1 MGYSG
6 FPTEED
12 EENITNRF
20 AAELLM
26 PAEVFKQSFL
36 EHMKE
41 LGIKS
46 GKVKVDDLVRVMV
59 MQMNAFMVPY
69 EAVRRRLVEIGLMQ
83 QSAADFLESKEEEIL
98 HLVELLTQYQNSYL
112 EKGTGRKTISGIRE
126 FIDDEDD
133 AELYEQYFPEL
144 YEEMREY
151 LEIKGSQK
159 QIEKLAIP
167 KGQTIYTYRRAGMSL
182 GDVHMILMA
191 FFMRLP
197 IILSE
202 DGDIE
207 FLRSVA
213 KRKIS
218 SDSYDLEIY
227 NVMDLIM
234 MIAQKEDT
242 TFSKK
247 ELKKVVLN
255 VKERANL
262 AEVNEAWDKSHSN
275 V

>member
-1 MGYSG
+1 MSKKEAIVDTCFFNKLSNNGK
-6 FPTEED
+6 
-12 EENITNRF
+12 NIEAF
-20 AAELLM
+20 KKVLVGLEYKPVVHPYIAE
-26 PAEVFKQSFL
+26 
-36 EHMKE
+36 KE
-41 LGIKS
+41 LDVFPHFNKLI
-46 GKVKVDDLVRVMV
+46 
-59 MQMNAFMVPY
+59 
-69 EAVRRRLVEIGLMQ
+69 
-83 QSAADFLESKEEEIL
+83 EEGFI
-98 HLVELLTQYQNSYL
+98 
-112 EKGTGRKTISGIRE
+112 RKAEYSE
-126 FIDDEDD
+126 FIEDEDD

-151 LEIKGSQK
+151 LEIKGSK
-159 QIEKLAIP
+159 KRIEKLAIP

-218 SDSYDLEIY
+218 SNSYNLDIY
-227 NVMDLIM
+227 NVVDLIM

-247 ELKKVVLN
+247 ELEKVVLE
-255 VKERANL
+255 VKERARL
-262 AEVNEAWDKSHSN
+262 SEVKQAWNETHSN
-275 V
+275 A

>member
-1 MGYSG
+1 MSKKEAIVDTCFFNKLSNNGK
-6 FPTEED
+6 
-12 EENITNRF
+12 NIEAF
-20 AAELLM
+20 KKVLVDLEYKPVVHPYIAE
-26 PAEVFKQSFL
+26 
-36 EHMKE
+36 KE
-41 LGIKS
+41 LDVFPHFNKLI
-46 GKVKVDDLVRVMV
+46 
-59 MQMNAFMVPY
+59 
-69 EAVRRRLVEIGLMQ
+69 
-83 QSAADFLESKEEEIL
+83 EEGFI
-98 HLVELLTQYQNSYL
+98 
-112 EKGTGRKTISGIRE
+112 RKAEYSE
-126 FIDDEDD
+126 FIEDEDD

-151 LEIKGSQK
+151 LEIKGSK
-159 QIEKLAIP
+159 KRIEKLAIP
-167 KGQTIYTYRRAGMSL
+167 KGQTIYTYHRAGMSL

-218 SDSYDLEIY
+218 SNSYNLDIY
-227 NVMDLIM
+227 NVVDLIM

-247 ELKKVVLN
+247 ELEKVVLE
-255 VKERANL
+255 VKERARL
-262 AEVNEAWDKSHSN
+262 SEVKQAWNETHSN
-275 V
+275 A

>member
-1 MGYSG
+1 MSNNGK
-6 FPTEED
+6 
-12 EENITNRF
+12 NIEAF
-20 AAELLM
+20 KKVLVDLEYKPVVHPYIAE
-26 PAEVFKQSFL
+26 
-36 EHMKE
+36 KE
-41 LGIKS
+41 LDVFPQFNKLI
-46 GKVKVDDLVRVMV
+46 
-59 MQMNAFMVPY
+59 
-69 EAVRRRLVEIGLMQ
+69 
-83 QSAADFLESKEEEIL
+83 EEGFI
-98 HLVELLTQYQNSYL
+98 
-112 EKGTGRKTISGIRE
+112 RKAEYSE
-126 FIDDEDD
+126 FIEDEDD

-151 LEIKGSQK
+151 LEIKGSK
-159 QIEKLAIP
+159 KRIEKLAIP
-167 KGQTIYTYRRAGMSL
+167 KGQTIYTYHRAGMSL

-218 SDSYDLEIY
+218 SNSYNLDIY
-227 NVMDLIM
+227 NVVDLIM

-247 ELKKVVLN
+247 ELEKVVLE
-255 VKERANL
+255 VKERARL
-262 AEVNEAWDKSHSN
+262 SEVKQAWNETHSN
-275 V
+275 A

>member
-1 MGYSG
+1 MSKKEAIVDTCFFNKLSNDGK
-6 FPTEED
+6 
-12 EENITNRF
+12 NIEAF
-20 AAELLM
+20 KKVLVDLDYKPVVHPYIAE
-26 PAEVFKQSFL
+26 
-36 EHMKE
+36 KE
-41 LGIKS
+41 LDVFPHFNK
-46 GKVKVDDLVRVMV
+46 
-59 MQMNAFMVPY
+59 
-69 EAVRRRLVEIGLMQ
+69 LVEEGFI
-83 QSAADFLESKEEEIL
+83 
-98 HLVELLTQYQNSYL
+98 
-112 EKGTGRKTISGIRE
+112 RKAEYSE
-126 FIDDEDD
+126 FIEDEDD

-151 LEIKGSQK
+151 LEIKGSKK

-218 SDSYDLEIY
+218 SDSYNLDIY

-234 MIAQKEDT
+234 MLAQKEDT

-247 ELKKVVLN
+247 ELEKVVLE
-255 VKERANL
+255 VKERARL
-262 AEVNEAWDKSHSN
+262 SEVKQAWNETHSN
-275 V
+275 A

>member
-1 MGYSG
+1 MSKKEAIVDTCFFNKLSNDGK
-6 FPTEED
+6 
-12 EENITNRF
+12 NIEAF
-20 AAELLM
+20 KKVLVDLDYKPVVHPYIAE
-26 PAEVFKQSFL
+26 
-36 EHMKE
+36 KE
-41 LGIKS
+41 LDVFPHFNK
-46 GKVKVDDLVRVMV
+46 
-59 MQMNAFMVPY
+59 
-69 EAVRRRLVEIGLMQ
+69 LVEEGFI
-83 QSAADFLESKEEEIL
+83 
-98 HLVELLTQYQNSYL
+98 
-112 EKGTGRKTISGIRE
+112 RKAEYSE
-126 FIDDEDD
+126 FIEDEDD

-151 LEIKGSQK
+151 LEIKGSKK
-159 QIEKLAIP
+159 QIEKLVIP

-218 SDSYDLEIY
+218 SDSYNLDIY

-234 MIAQKEDT
+234 MIAKKEDT

-247 ELKKVVLN
+247 ELEKVVLE
-255 VKERANL
+255 VKERARL
-262 AEVNEAWDKSHSN
+262 SEVKQVWNETHSN
-275 V
+275 A

>member
-1 MGYSG
+1 MSKKEAIVDTCFFNKLSNNGK
-6 FPTEED
+6 
-12 EENITNRF
+12 NIEAF
-20 AAELLM
+20 KKVLVDLEYKPVVHPYIAE
-26 PAEVFKQSFL
+26 
-36 EHMKE
+36 KE
-41 LGIKS
+41 LDVFPHFNKLI
-46 GKVKVDDLVRVMV
+46 
-59 MQMNAFMVPY
+59 
-69 EAVRRRLVEIGLMQ
+69 
-83 QSAADFLESKEEEIL
+83 EEGFI
-98 HLVELLTQYQNSYL
+98 
-112 EKGTGRKTISGIRE
+112 RKAEYSE
-126 FIDDEDD
+126 FIEDEDD

-151 LEIKGSQK
+151 LEIKGSK
-159 QIEKLAIP
+159 KRIEKLAIP

-218 SDSYDLEIY
+218 SNSYNLDIY
-227 NVMDLIM
+227 NVVDLIM

-247 ELKKVVLN
+247 ELEKVVLE
-255 VKERANL
+255 VKERVRL
-262 AEVNEAWDKSHSN
+262 SEVKQAWNETHSN
-275 V
+275 A

>member
-1 MGYSG
+1 MSKNEAIVDTCFFNKLSNNGK
-6 FPTEED
+6 
-12 EENITNRF
+12 NIEAF
-20 AAELLM
+20 KKVLVDLEYKPVVHPYIAE
-26 PAEVFKQSFL
+26 
-36 EHMKE
+36 KE
-41 LGIKS
+41 LDVFPQFNKLI
-46 GKVKVDDLVRVMV
+46 
-59 MQMNAFMVPY
+59 
-69 EAVRRRLVEIGLMQ
+69 
-83 QSAADFLESKEEEIL
+83 EEGFI
-98 HLVELLTQYQNSYL
+98 
-112 EKGTGRKTISGIRE
+112 RKAEYSE
-126 FIDDEDD
+126 FIEDEDD

-151 LEIKGSQK
+151 LEIKGSK
-159 QIEKLAIP
+159 KRIEKLAIP

-218 SDSYDLEIY
+218 SNSYNLDIY
-227 NVMDLIM
+227 NVVDLIM

-247 ELKKVVLN
+247 ELEKVVLE
-255 VKERANL
+255 VKERARL
-262 AEVNEAWDKSHSN
+262 SEVKQAWNETHSN
-275 V
+275 A

>member
-1 MGYSG
+1 MSKKEAIVDTCFFNKLSNNGK
-6 FPTEED
+6 
-12 EENITNRF
+12 NI
-20 AAELLM
+20 
-26 PAEVFKQSFL
+26 EVFKKVL
-36 EHMKE
+36 VDLDYKPVVHPYIAGKE
-41 LGIKS
+41 LDVFPHFNK
-46 GKVKVDDLVRVMV
+46 
-59 MQMNAFMVPY
+59 
-69 EAVRRRLVEIGLMQ
+69 LVEEGFI
-83 QSAADFLESKEEEIL
+83 
-98 HLVELLTQYQNSYL
+98 
-112 EKGTGRKTISGIRE
+112 RKAEYNE
-126 FIDDEDD
+126 FIEDEDD

-151 LEIKGSQK
+151 LEIKGSK
-159 QIEKLAIP
+159 KRIEKLAIP

-218 SDSYDLEIY
+218 SNSYNLDIY
-227 NVMDLIM
+227 NVVDLIM

-247 ELKKVVLN
+247 ELEKVVLE
-255 VKERANL
+255 VKERVRL
-262 AEVNEAWDKSHSN
+262 SEVKQAWNETHSN
-275 V
+275 A

>member
-1 MGYSG
+1 MSKKEAIVDTCFFNKLSNNGK
-6 FPTEED
+6 
-12 EENITNRF
+12 NIEAF
-20 AAELLM
+20 KKVLVDLEYKPVVHPYIAE
-26 PAEVFKQSFL
+26 
-36 EHMKE
+36 KE
-41 LGIKS
+41 LDVFPQFNKLI
-46 GKVKVDDLVRVMV
+46 
-59 MQMNAFMVPY
+59 
-69 EAVRRRLVEIGLMQ
+69 
-83 QSAADFLESKEEEIL
+83 EEGFI
-98 HLVELLTQYQNSYL
+98 
-112 EKGTGRKTISGIRE
+112 RKAEYSE
-126 FIDDEDD
+126 FIEDEDD

-151 LEIKGSQK
+151 LEIKGSK
-159 QIEKLAIP
+159 KRIEKLAIP

-218 SDSYDLEIY
+218 SNSYNLDIY
-227 NVMDLIM
+227 NVVDLIM

-247 ELKKVVLN
+247 ELEKVVLE
-255 VKERANL
+255 VKERARL
-262 AEVNEAWDKSHSN
+262 SEVMQAWN
-275 V
+275 

>member
-1 MGYSG
+1 MSKKEAIVDTCFFNKLSNNGK
-6 FPTEED
+6 
-12 EENITNRF
+12 NIEAF
-20 AAELLM
+20 KKVLVDLDYKPVVHPYIAE
-26 PAEVFKQSFL
+26 
-36 EHMKE
+36 KE
-41 LGIKS
+41 LDVFPHFNK
-46 GKVKVDDLVRVMV
+46 
-59 MQMNAFMVPY
+59 
-69 EAVRRRLVEIGLMQ
+69 LVEEGFI
-83 QSAADFLESKEEEIL
+83 
-98 HLVELLTQYQNSYL
+98 
-112 EKGTGRKTISGIRE
+112 RKAEYSE
-126 FIDDEDD
+126 FIEDEDD

-151 LEIKGSQK
+151 LEIKGSK
-159 QIEKLAIP
+159 KRIEKLAIP
-167 KGQTIYTYRRAGMSL
+167 KGETIYTYRRAGMSL

-207 FLRSVA
+207 FLRFFA

-218 SDSYDLEIY
+218 SNSYNLDIY

-247 ELKKVVLN
+247 ELEKVVLE
-255 VKERANL
+255 VKERARL
-262 AEVNEAWDKSHSN
+262 SEVKQAWNKTHSN
-275 V
+275 A

>member
-1 MGYSG
+1 MSKKEAIVDTCFFNKLSNDGKNIEAFKKVLVDLDYKPVVHPYIAEKKLDV
-6 FPTEED
+6 FPHF
-12 EENITNRF
+12 N
-20 AAELLM
+20 
-26 PAEVFKQSFL
+26 K
-36 EHMKE
+36 
-41 LGIKS
+41 
-46 GKVKVDDLVRVMV
+46 
-59 MQMNAFMVPY
+59 
-69 EAVRRRLVEIGLMQ
+69 LVE
-83 QSAADFLESKEEEIL
+83 E
-98 HLVELLTQYQNSYL
+98 
-112 EKGTGRKTISGIRE
+112 E
-126 FIDDEDD
+126 FIRKAEYSEFIEDEDD

-151 LEIKGSQK
+151 LEIKGSKK
-159 QIEKLAIP
+159 QIEKLVIP

-218 SDSYDLEIY
+218 SDSYNLDIY

-234 MIAQKEDT
+234 MIAKKEDT

-247 ELKKVVLN
+247 ELEKVVLE
-255 VKERANL
+255 VKERARL
-262 AEVNEAWDKSHSN
+262 SEVKQVWNETHSN
-275 V
+275 A

>member
-1 MGYSG
+1 MSKKEVIVDTCFFNKLSNNGK
-6 FPTEED
+6 
-12 EENITNRF
+12 NIETF
-20 AAELLM
+20 KKVLVDLDYKPVVHPYIAE
-26 PAEVFKQSFL
+26 
-36 EHMKE
+36 KE
-41 LGIKS
+41 LD
-46 GKVKVDDLVRVMV
+46 V
-59 MQMNAFMVPY
+59 FPY
-69 EAVRRRLVEIGLMQ
+69 FTKL
-83 QSAADFLESKEEEIL
+83 LEEGFI
-98 HLVELLTQYQNSYL
+98 
-112 EKGTGRKTISGIRE
+112 RKAEYSE
-126 FIDDEDD
+126 FIEDEDD
-133 AELYEQYFPEL
+133 AELYEQYFSQL

-151 LEIKGSQK
+151 LEIKESKK
-159 QIEKLAIP
+159 QIEKFVIP

-218 SDSYDLEIY
+218 SDSYNLDIY
-227 NVMDLIM
+227 NVIDLIM

-242 TFSKK
+242 TFTKK
-247 ELKKVVLN
+247 ELEKVMLE
-255 VKERANL
+255 VKERARL
-262 AEVNEAWDKSHSN
+262 SEVKQAWRESHSN

>member
-1 MGYSG
+1 MSKKEAIVDTCFFNKLSNNGK
-6 FPTEED
+6 
-12 EENITNRF
+12 NIEAF
-20 AAELLM
+20 KKVLVDLEYKPVDHPYIAE
-26 PAEVFKQSFL
+26 
-36 EHMKE
+36 KE
-41 LGIKS
+41 LDVFPQFNKLI
-46 GKVKVDDLVRVMV
+46 
-59 MQMNAFMVPY
+59 
-69 EAVRRRLVEIGLMQ
+69 
-83 QSAADFLESKEEEIL
+83 EEGFI
-98 HLVELLTQYQNSYL
+98 
-112 EKGTGRKTISGIRE
+112 RKAEYSE
-126 FIDDEDD
+126 FIEDEDD

-151 LEIKGSQK
+151 LEIKGSK
-159 QIEKLAIP
+159 KRIEKLAIP

-218 SDSYDLEIY
+218 SNSYNLDIY
-227 NVMDLIM
+227 NVVDLIM

-247 ELKKVVLN
+247 ELEKVVLE
-255 VKERANL
+255 VKERVRL
-262 AEVNEAWDKSHSN
+262 SEVKQAWNETHSN
-275 V
+275 A

>member
-1 MGYSG
+1 MSKKEAIVDTCFFNKLSNNGK
-6 FPTEED
+6 
-12 EENITNRF
+12 NIEAF
-20 AAELLM
+20 KKVLVDLEYKPVVHPYIAE
-26 PAEVFKQSFL
+26 
-36 EHMKE
+36 KE
-41 LGIKS
+41 LDVFPHFNKLI
-46 GKVKVDDLVRVMV
+46 
-59 MQMNAFMVPY
+59 
-69 EAVRRRLVEIGLMQ
+69 
-83 QSAADFLESKEEEIL
+83 EEGFI
-98 HLVELLTQYQNSYL
+98 
-112 EKGTGRKTISGIRE
+112 RKAEYSE
-126 FIDDEDD
+126 FIEDEDD

-151 LEIKGSQK
+151 LEIKGAK
-159 QIEKLAIP
+159 KRIEKLAIP

-218 SDSYDLEIY
+218 SNSYNLDIY

-247 ELKKVVLN
+247 ELEKVVLE
-255 VKERANL
+255 VKERARL
-262 AEVNEAWDKSHSN
+262 SEVKQAWNETHSN
-275 V
+275 A

>member
-1 MGYSG
+1 MSKKEVLVDTCFFNKLSNNGK
-6 FPTEED
+6 
-12 EENITNRF
+12 NIETF
-20 AAELLM
+20 KKVLVDLDYKPVVHPYIAE
-26 PAEVFKQSFL
+26 
-36 EHMKE
+36 KE
-41 LGIKS
+41 LD
-46 GKVKVDDLVRVMV
+46 V
-59 MQMNAFMVPY
+59 FPY
-69 EAVRRRLVEIGLMQ
+69 FTKL
-83 QSAADFLESKEEEIL
+83 LEEGFI
-98 HLVELLTQYQNSYL
+98 
-112 EKGTGRKTISGIRE
+112 RKAEYSE
-126 FIDDEDD
+126 FIEDEDD
-133 AELYEQYFPEL
+133 VELYEQYFSQL

-151 LEIKGSQK
+151 LEIKESKK
-159 QIEKLAIP
+159 QIEKFVIP

-218 SDSYDLEIY
+218 SDSYNLDIY
-227 NVMDLIM
+227 NVIDLIM

-242 TFSKK
+242 TFTKK
-247 ELKKVVLN
+247 ELEKVMLE
-255 VKERANL
+255 VKERARL
-262 AEVNEAWDKSHSN
+262 SEVKQAWRESHSN

>member
-1 MGYSG
+1 MSKKEAIVDTCFFNKLSNDGK
-6 FPTEED
+6 
-12 EENITNRF
+12 NIEAF
-20 AAELLM
+20 KKVLVDLDFKPVVHPYIAE
-26 PAEVFKQSFL
+26 
-36 EHMKE
+36 KE
-41 LGIKS
+41 LDVFPHFNK
-46 GKVKVDDLVRVMV
+46 
-59 MQMNAFMVPY
+59 
-69 EAVRRRLVEIGLMQ
+69 LVEEGFI
-83 QSAADFLESKEEEIL
+83 
-98 HLVELLTQYQNSYL
+98 
-112 EKGTGRKTISGIRE
+112 RKAEYNE
-126 FIDDEDD
+126 FIEDEDD

-151 LEIKGSQK
+151 LEIKGSKK
-159 QIEKLAIP
+159 QIEKLTIP
-167 KGQTIYTYRRAGMSL
+167 KGQTIYTYRKASMSL

-218 SDSYDLEIY
+218 SDSYNLDIY
-227 NVMDLIM
+227 NVMDLIK

-247 ELKKVVLN
+247 ELKNVVLN
-255 VKERANL
+255 VKERSKL
-262 AEVNEAWDKSHSN
+262 AEVNEIWDKSHSN
-275 V
+275 S

>member
-1 MGYSG
+1 MQSNDGK
-6 FPTEED
+6 
-12 EENITNRF
+12 NIEAF
-20 AAELLM
+20 KKVLVDLDYKPVVHPYIAE
-26 PAEVFKQSFL
+26 
-36 EHMKE
+36 KE
-41 LGIKS
+41 LDVCPHFNK
-46 GKVKVDDLVRVMV
+46 
-59 MQMNAFMVPY
+59 
-69 EAVRRRLVEIGLMQ
+69 LVEEGFI
-83 QSAADFLESKEEEIL
+83 
-98 HLVELLTQYQNSYL
+98 
-112 EKGTGRKTISGIRE
+112 RKAEYSE
-126 FIDDEDD
+126 FIEDEDD

-151 LEIKGSQK
+151 LEIKGSKK
-159 QIEKLAIP
+159 QIEKLVIP

-218 SDSYDLEIY
+218 SDSYNLDIY

-234 MIAQKEDT
+234 MIAKKEDT

-247 ELKKVVLN
+247 ELEKVVLE
-255 VKERANL
+255 VKERARL
-262 AEVNEAWDKSHSN
+262 SEVKQVWNETHSN
-275 V
+275 A

>member
-1 MGYSG
+1 MSKKEAIVDTCFFNKLSNDGK
-6 FPTEED
+6 
-12 EENITNRF
+12 NIEAF
-20 AAELLM
+20 KKVLVDLDYKPVVHPYIAE
-26 PAEVFKQSFL
+26 
-36 EHMKE
+36 KE
-41 LGIKS
+41 LDVFPHFNK
-46 GKVKVDDLVRVMV
+46 
-59 MQMNAFMVPY
+59 
-69 EAVRRRLVEIGLMQ
+69 LVEEGFI
-83 QSAADFLESKEEEIL
+83 
-98 HLVELLTQYQNSYL
+98 
-112 EKGTGRKTISGIRE
+112 RKAEYSE
-126 FIDDEDD
+126 FIEDEDD
-133 AELYEQYFPEL
+133 KELYEQYFPEL

-151 LEIKGSQK
+151 LETKRSKK
-159 QIEKLAIP
+159 QIERLAIP

-218 SDSYDLEIY
+218 SDFYNLDIY

-242 TFSKK
+242 KFSKK
-247 ELKKVVLN
+247 ELEKVVLE
-255 VKERANL
+255 VKERAKL
-262 AEVNEAWDKSHSN
+262 SEVKQAWNETHSN

>member
-1 MGYSG
+1 MSKKEAIVDTCFFNKLSNNGK
-6 FPTEED
+6 
-12 EENITNRF
+12 NIEAF
-20 AAELLM
+20 KKVLVDLEYKPVVHPYIAE
-26 PAEVFKQSFL
+26 
-36 EHMKE
+36 KE
-41 LGIKS
+41 LDVFSQFNKLI
-46 GKVKVDDLVRVMV
+46 
-59 MQMNAFMVPY
+59 
-69 EAVRRRLVEIGLMQ
+69 
-83 QSAADFLESKEEEIL
+83 EEGFI
-98 HLVELLTQYQNSYL
+98 
-112 EKGTGRKTISGIRE
+112 RKAEYSE
-126 FIDDEDD
+126 FIEDEDD

-151 LEIKGSQK
+151 LEIKGSRK
-159 QIEKLAIP
+159 RIEKLAIP

-218 SDSYDLEIY
+218 SNSYNLDIY
-227 NVMDLIM
+227 NVVDLIM

-247 ELKKVVLN
+247 ELEKVVLE
-255 VKERANL
+255 VKERARL
-262 AEVNEAWDKSHSN
+262 SEVKQAWNETHSN
-275 V
+275 A

>member
-1 MGYSG
+1 MSKKEAIVDTCFFNKLSNDGK
-6 FPTEED
+6 
-12 EENITNRF
+12 NIEAF
-20 AAELLM
+20 KKVLVDLDYKPVVHPYIAE
-26 PAEVFKQSFL
+26 
-36 EHMKE
+36 KE
-41 LGIKS
+41 LDVFPHFNK
-46 GKVKVDDLVRVMV
+46 
-59 MQMNAFMVPY
+59 
-69 EAVRRRLVEIGLMQ
+69 LVEEGFI
-83 QSAADFLESKEEEIL
+83 
-98 HLVELLTQYQNSYL
+98 
-112 EKGTGRKTISGIRE
+112 RKAEYSE
-126 FIDDEDD
+126 FIEDEDD

-151 LEIKGSQK
+151 LEIKGSKK

-218 SDSYDLEIY
+218 SDSYNLDIY

-247 ELKKVVLN
+247 ELEKVVLE
-255 VKERANL
+255 VKERAKL
-262 AEVNEAWDKSHSN
+262 SEVKQVWNETHSN
-275 V
+275 A

>member
-1 MGYSG
+1 MSKKEAIVDTCFFNKLSNNGK
-6 FPTEED
+6 
-12 EENITNRF
+12 NIEAF
-20 AAELLM
+20 KKVLVDLEYKPVVHPYIAE
-26 PAEVFKQSFL
+26 
-36 EHMKE
+36 KE
-41 LGIKS
+41 LDVFPHFNKLI
-46 GKVKVDDLVRVMV
+46 
-59 MQMNAFMVPY
+59 
-69 EAVRRRLVEIGLMQ
+69 
-83 QSAADFLESKEEEIL
+83 EEGFI
-98 HLVELLTQYQNSYL
+98 
-112 EKGTGRKTISGIRE
+112 RKAEYSE
-126 FIDDEDD
+126 FIEDEDD

-151 LEIKGSQK
+151 LEIKGSK
-159 QIEKLAIP
+159 KRIEKLAIP

-218 SDSYDLEIY
+218 SNSYNLDIY

-247 ELKKVVLN
+247 ELEKVVLE
-255 VKERANL
+255 VKERARL
-262 AEVNEAWDKSHSN
+262 SEVKQAWNETHSN
-275 V
+275 A

>member
-1 MGYSG
+1 MSKKEAIVDTCFFNKLSNNGK
-6 FPTEED
+6 
-12 EENITNRF
+12 NIEAF
-20 AAELLM
+20 KKVLVDLEYKPVVHPYIAE
-26 PAEVFKQSFL
+26 
-36 EHMKE
+36 KE
-41 LGIKS
+41 LDVFPQFNKLI
-46 GKVKVDDLVRVMV
+46 
-59 MQMNAFMVPY
+59 
-69 EAVRRRLVEIGLMQ
+69 
-83 QSAADFLESKEEEIL
+83 EEGFI
-98 HLVELLTQYQNSYL
+98 
-112 EKGTGRKTISGIRE
+112 RKAEYNE
-126 FIDDEDD
+126 FIEDEDD
-133 AELYEQYFPEL
+133 AELYEQYFQEL

-151 LEIKGSQK
+151 LEIKGSK
-159 QIEKLAIP
+159 KRIEKLAIP

-218 SDSYDLEIY
+218 SNSYNLDIY
-227 NVMDLIM
+227 NVVDLIM

-247 ELKKVVLN
+247 ELEKVVLE
-255 VKERANL
+255 VKERARL
-262 AEVNEAWDKSHSN
+262 SEVKQAWNETHSN
-275 V
+275 A

>member
-1 MGYSG
+1 MSKKEAIVDTCFFNKLSNNGK
-6 FPTEED
+6 
-12 EENITNRF
+12 NIEAF
-20 AAELLM
+20 KKVLVDLEYKPVVHPYIAE
-26 PAEVFKQSFL
+26 
-36 EHMKE
+36 KE
-41 LGIKS
+41 LDVFPQFNKLI
-46 GKVKVDDLVRVMV
+46 
-59 MQMNAFMVPY
+59 
-69 EAVRRRLVEIGLMQ
+69 
-83 QSAADFLESKEEEIL
+83 EEGFI
-98 HLVELLTQYQNSYL
+98 
-112 EKGTGRKTISGIRE
+112 RKAEYSE
-126 FIDDEDD
+126 FIEDEDD

-151 LEIKGSQK
+151 LEIKGSK
-159 QIEKLAIP
+159 KRIEKLAIP

-191 FFMRLP
+191 SFMRLP

-218 SDSYDLEIY
+218 SNSYNLDIY
-227 NVMDLIM
+227 NVVDLIM

-247 ELKKVVLN
+247 ELEKVVLE
-255 VKERANL
+255 VKERVRL
-262 AEVNEAWDKSHSN
+262 SEVKQAWNETHSN
-275 V
+275 A

>member
-1 MGYSG
+1 MSKKEAIVDTCFFNKLSNNGK
-6 FPTEED
+6 
-12 EENITNRF
+12 NIEAF
-20 AAELLM
+20 KKVLVDLEYKPVVHPYIAE
-26 PAEVFKQSFL
+26 
-36 EHMKE
+36 KE
-41 LGIKS
+41 LDVFPQFNKLI
-46 GKVKVDDLVRVMV
+46 
-59 MQMNAFMVPY
+59 
-69 EAVRRRLVEIGLMQ
+69 
-83 QSAADFLESKEEEIL
+83 EEGFI
-98 HLVELLTQYQNSYL
+98 
-112 EKGTGRKTISGIRE
+112 RKAEYSE
-126 FIDDEDD
+126 FIEDEDD

-151 LEIKGSQK
+151 LEIKGSK
-159 QIEKLAIP
+159 KRIEKLAIP

-207 FLRSVA
+207 FLRFVA
-213 KRKIS
+213 ERKLS
-218 SDSYDLEIY
+218 SNSYNLDIY

-247 ELKKVVLN
+247 ELEKVVLE
-255 VKERANL
+255 VKERARL
-262 AEVNEAWDKSHSN
+262 SEVKQVWNEIHSN
-275 V
+275 A

>member
-1 MGYSG
+1 MCKKEAIVDTCFFNKLSDYGKSIEA
-6 FPTEED
+6 FKKVLEELD
-12 EENITNRF
+12 YKPVVHPYI
-20 AAELLM
+20 AE
-26 PAEVFKQSFL
+26 
-36 EHMKE
+36 KE
-41 LGIKS
+41 LDVFPHFNKLIEEGFVR
-46 GKVKVDDLVRVMV
+46 KVE
-59 MQMNAFMVPY
+59 Y
-69 EAVRRRLVEIGLMQ
+69 
-83 QSAADFLESKEEEIL
+83 S
-98 HLVELLTQYQNSYL
+98 
-112 EKGTGRKTISGIRE
+112 E
-126 FIDDEDD
+126 FIEDGDD
-133 AELYEQYFPEL
+133 AELYEQYFSEL
-144 YEEMREY
+144 YEEMRDY
-151 LEIKGSQK
+151 LEIKGEKK

-207 FLRSVA
+207 VLRSVA

-218 SDSYDLEIY
+218 SDSYNLDIY
-227 NVMDLIM
+227 NVMDLIL

-247 ELKKVVLN
+247 ELEKVVLE

-262 AEVNEAWDKSHSN
+262 SKVKQTWNEVHSN
-275 V
+275 I